1 MNIDT
6 LAAALEAAKL
16 AEARARDA
24 RIEAEEALLAIL
36 PSKDEGS
43 VTERGAAYK
52 VTARYGVNRTIDGP
66 ALEAV
71 RAQVPAALFDQA
83 FEYAP
88 KIKLAG
94 LRYLRS
100 NEPDTYRTLAQALTA
115 KPAKPSVSLERVAAD
130 VTLEE
135 AA

>member
-6 LAAALEAAKL
+6 LAAALEAAKI

-24 RIEAEEALLAIL
+24 RIEAEEALLAVL
-36 PSKDEGS
+36 PTKDEGS
-43 VTERGAAYK
+43 ATEHGVEYK
-52 VTARYGVNRTIDGP
+52 VTARYGVNRTIDAP

-100 NEPDTYRTLAQALTA
+100 NEPDTYRVLAQAITA
-115 KPAKPSVSLERVAAD
+115 KPAKPSVALERVAAPAA
-130 VTLEE
+130 LEE